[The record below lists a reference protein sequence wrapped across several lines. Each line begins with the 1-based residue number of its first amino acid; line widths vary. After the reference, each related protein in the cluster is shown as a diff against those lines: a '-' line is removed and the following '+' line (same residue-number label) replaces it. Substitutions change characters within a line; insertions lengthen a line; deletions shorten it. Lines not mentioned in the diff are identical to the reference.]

1 MKHFVAFSRN
11 CPPDPAR
18 LREDL
23 QTAALETLPP
33 TLETYGGAS
42 GEGERM
48 RFLLAAP
55 LSQLE
60 EGKSTLGSLERI
72 EHTLRP
78 QPQNWVRQG
87 LRSPFQVLRLS
98 TLEPGVL
105 LARFPNR
112 GPELYT
118 CAPGVWPYFPLCW
131 AVVTLLWTEPQWLV
145 PKSRAGWLPCS
156 RDALIC
162 CK

>member
-1 MKHFVAFSRN
+1 MVSEAFCSFLEELS
-11 CPPDPAR
+11 PQTR

-42 GEGERM
+42 GEGERI

-60 EGKSTLGSLERI
+60 EGKSTLGSSRKATWTA
-72 EHTLRP
+72 HSSRGVFWPDFPTGGR
-78 QPQNWVRQG
+78 N
-87 LRSPFQVLRLS
+87 S
-98 TLEPGVL
+98 TP
-105 LARFPNR
+105 
-112 GPELYT
+112 
-118 CAPGVWPYFPLCW
+118 APLVWPYFLLCW

-145 PKSRAGWLPCS
+145 PRSRAGWLPCS